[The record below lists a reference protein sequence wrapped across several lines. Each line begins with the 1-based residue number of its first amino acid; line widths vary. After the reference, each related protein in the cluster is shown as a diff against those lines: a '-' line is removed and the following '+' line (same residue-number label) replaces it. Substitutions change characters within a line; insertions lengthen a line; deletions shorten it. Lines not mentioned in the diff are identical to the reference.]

1 MKSFTHLTYELS
13 LIETLDAFQ
22 MGIGAYLKVSLEV
35 RLGWFLV
42 LLLFLKKHFENSH
55 EKLLSRNNTRTKN
68 QPNPCLVGLFLRS
81 LRSKESAW
89 SRSRILR
96 LKKSK

>member
-22 MGIGAYLKVSLEV
+22 MGIGAYLKVSLEA

-42 LLLFLKKHFENSH
+42 LLLFLKEHFENSH
-55 EKLLSRNNTRTKN
+55 EK
-68 QPNPCLVGLFLRS
+68 
-81 LRSKESAW
+81 
-89 SRSRILR
+89 
-96 LKKSK
+96 

>member
-42 LLLFLKKHFENSH
+42 LLLFLKNILKIA
-55 EKLLSRNNTRTKN
+55 TKN
-68 QPNPCLVGLFLRS
+68 NCLGIIQGPKTSPTHV
-81 LRSKESAW
+81 W
-89 SRSRILR
+89 
-96 LKKSK
+96 